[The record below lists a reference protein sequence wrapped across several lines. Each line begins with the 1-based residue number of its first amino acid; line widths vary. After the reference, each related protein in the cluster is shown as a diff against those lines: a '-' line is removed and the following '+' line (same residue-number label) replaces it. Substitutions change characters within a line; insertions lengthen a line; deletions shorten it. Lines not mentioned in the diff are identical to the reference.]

1 MTHLE
6 AARCVIRSR
15 PPATPGIA
23 RKLKAGTRNFG
34 SGHSFTTAAE
44 AHISEVTA
52 MAVTLRAMM
61 VTASQPTI
69 RNAAGMV

>member
-1 MTHLE
+1 MRHPNQASCNARDSKE
-6 AARCVIRSR
+6 AEGWHSH
-15 PPATPGIA
+15 
-23 RKLKAGTRNFG
+23 FG